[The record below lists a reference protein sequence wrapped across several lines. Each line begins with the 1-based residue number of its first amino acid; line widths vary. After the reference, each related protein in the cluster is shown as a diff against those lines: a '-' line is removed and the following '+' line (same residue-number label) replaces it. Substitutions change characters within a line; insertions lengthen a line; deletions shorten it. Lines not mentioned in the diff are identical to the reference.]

1 MVPRQKPYR
10 AKGEVSQSFNDGMLV
25 VHAVTDGAQEGRRP
39 VARLKPVVSLRF
51 SNRRLGIERYYA
63 GMQNQIKVERVV
75 RVQRRAE
82 INSQMVVI
90 LSDSP
95 GTAYRIDLVQ
105 EVFDAWPDCYDL
117 TLVKFEQRFE
127 VIA

>member
-1 MVPRQKPYR
+1 MPRKKPYR
-10 AKGEVSQSFNDGMLV
+10 AKGEVSQSFNDGVLV
-25 VHAVTDGAQEGRRP
+25 VHAVTDDAQDGRRP
-39 VARLKPVVSLRF
+39 VARLQPVVSLRF

-82 INSQMVVI
+82 INSQRVVI

-105 EVFDAWPDCYDL
+105 EVFNAWPDCYDL